1 MATSASARNGRD
13 SNPQY
18 LGVKAYD
25 GQFLT
30 TGSIIVRQRGT
41 KIHPGKN
48 VGQGRDFTLFA
59 LKDGKV
65 KFIKDGKV
73 VTIVEEAKYASFDR
87 LKWAAAIA
95 AASLFDITRVCQLK
109 IPKSCSRPSP
119 HAFFAC
125 GLHNNYV
132 VTQNGFT
139 DDFNF
144 LMSPFV

>member
-25 GQFLT
+25 GQFLK

-41 KIHPGKN
+41 RIHPGKN

-65 KFIKDGKV
+65 KFIKDGKF
-73 VTIVEEAKYASFDR
+73 VTIVEEAK
-87 LKWAAAIA
+87 
-95 AASLFDITRVCQLK
+95 
-109 IPKSCSRPSP
+109 
-119 HAFFAC
+119 
-125 GLHNNYV
+125 
-132 VTQNGFT
+132 
-139 DDFNF
+139 
-144 LMSPFV
+144 

>member
-18 LGVKAYD
+18 LGVKAYA
-25 GQFLT
+25 GQFLK

-48 VGQGRDFTLFA
+48 DGQGLDFTLFA

-73 VTIVEEAKYASFDR
+73 VTIVEEAK
-87 LKWAAAIA
+87 
-95 AASLFDITRVCQLK
+95 
-109 IPKSCSRPSP
+109 
-119 HAFFAC
+119 
-125 GLHNNYV
+125 
-132 VTQNGFT
+132 
-139 DDFNF
+139 
-144 LMSPFV
+144 

>member
-25 GQFLT
+25 GQFLK

-48 VGQGRDFTLFA
+48 VGLGRDFTLFA

-65 KFIKDGKV
+65 KFIKDGKF
-73 VTIVEEAKYASFDR
+73 VTIVEETK
-87 LKWAAAIA
+87 
-95 AASLFDITRVCQLK
+95 
-109 IPKSCSRPSP
+109 
-119 HAFFAC
+119 
-125 GLHNNYV
+125 
-132 VTQNGFT
+132 
-139 DDFNF
+139 
-144 LMSPFV
+144 

>member
-25 GQFLT
+25 GQKLT

-59 LKDGKV
+59 LKDGTV

-73 VTIVEEAKYASFDR
+73 VTIVE
-87 LKWAAAIA
+87 
-95 AASLFDITRVCQLK
+95 
-109 IPKSCSRPSP
+109 
-119 HAFFAC
+119 
-125 GLHNNYV
+125 G
-132 VTQNGFT
+132 
-139 DDFNF
+139 
-144 LMSPFV
+144 